1 MERSTALRKVKRGI
15 CAELG
20 YRMNWIF
27 FGIVGAILL
36 AFIPIVGWFLA
47 VGVILATLW
56 KTFGFRE
63 TQVVGS
69 CPACTKSMVI
79 EPKSDVFACPVCQ
92 SCIAVREDSLVVL
105 DIN

>member
-1 MERSTALRKVKRGI
+1 MERTTELRKVKRGI
-15 CAELG
+15 WAELG

-27 FGIVGAILL
+27 FGIIGAILL

-47 VGVILATLW
+47 VSLIFAMLW
-56 KTFGFRE
+56 KAFGFRE

-69 CPACTKSMVI
+69 CPMCTKSMVI
-79 EPKSDVFACPVCQ
+79 EPKTDVFACPVCQ
-92 SCIAVREDSLVVL
+92 SCIAVRDNSLVVL